1 MSRYHSDSDGGYS
14 NHRRQSGST
23 HGSGWQSP
31 LPTTMSNGSI
41 SSPLTSSVTR
51 IVVESPFGS
60 NKCDYSIDK
69 SQRGRLVVTARRPRT
84 HSSSRR
90 SSNDKNHLAVQTFTI
105 PLDADVD
112 RLQSHVERNTNRL
125 IIEIPRQQQQ
135 QQQQRT
141 SYRPSRSSYT
151 NSGAIVSNL
160 IRSPD
165 VERMLTSPT
174 GGPQLVR
181 DDKNFGKRNSGGN
194 RKLEYRIDCT
204 GYVADELEVF
214 IQGRDLMVHGRT
226 RTSTSGAPGPKRVS
240 KKFTRKISLPSTVD
254 LPGVVSYLEHGE
266 LRVEAPLKRGVYYSD
281 EEIIIP
287 GPPPPSTSNRATSAL
302 ITNLEKRVRSPPPPT
317 PIASSSSNRHHYRR
331 NDRTGRQ
338 RDYDRSDRRHA
349 ASPARRV
356 RSVEALRYPLYV
368 SPRELDEDDER
379 EGEVNSRDSRTRRHQ
394 NGDQQRQ
401 FVRRKEI
408 KSQPVYRSIYTP
420 TNHLVTTSTTS
431 RQQNYNSD
439 DDNSYLRF

>member
-1 MSRYHSDSDGGYS
+1 MA
-14 NHRRQSGST
+14 T
-23 HGSGWQSP
+23 
-31 LPTTMSNGSI
+31 
-41 SSPLTSSVTR
+41 SSASSVTR

-69 SQRGRLVVTARRPRT
+69 SQRGRLVVTARRPRS
-84 HSSSRR
+84 HSSSHH

-105 PLDADVD
+105 PMDADVD

-135 QQQQRT
+135 QQQQQRT
-141 SYRPSRSSYT
+141 SYRPSRSSFT
-151 NSGAIVSNL
+151 NSSAIVNNL

-181 DDKNFGKRNSGGN
+181 ENKSSGGKRSSGGS
-194 RKLEYRIDCT
+194 RKLEYRIDCH
-204 GYVADELEVF
+204 GYAADELEVF
-214 IQGRDLMVHGRT
+214 IQGRDLMVHGQT
-226 RTSTSGAPGPKRVS
+226 RTSTSGNPGPKRVS
-240 KKFTRKISLPSTVD
+240 KKFTRKISLPNTVD
-254 LPGVVSYLEHGE
+254 LPGVVSYLERGE

-281 EEIIIP
+281 EEIIVP
-287 GPPPPSTSNRATSAL
+287 GPPPPSTSNRATSTL
-302 ITNLEKRVRSPPPPT
+302 INNLENRVLSPPPP
-317 PIASSSSNRHHYRR
+317 PSASSSRYQYRR
-331 NDRTGRQ
+331 NDRTARQ
-338 RDYDRSDRRHA
+338 RDYDRGDRRQT
-349 ASPARRV
+349 ASPAKRV

-368 SPRELDEDDER
+368 SPRELDEDEER
-379 EGEVNSRDSRTRRHQ
+379 EDQVSSRNGRTRRRQ

-401 FVRRKEI
+401 FVRRKEV

-420 TNHLVTTSTTS
+420 INHLATSRTAS

-439 DDNSYLRF
+439 DDSNYLRF